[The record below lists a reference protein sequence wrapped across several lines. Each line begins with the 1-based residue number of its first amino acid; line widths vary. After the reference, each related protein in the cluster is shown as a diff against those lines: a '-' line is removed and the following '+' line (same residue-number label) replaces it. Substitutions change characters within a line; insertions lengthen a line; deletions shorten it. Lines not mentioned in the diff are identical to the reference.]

1 MIAVPSM
8 AWLAE
13 IATSR
18 SRIITQAALADALG
32 LSTVHLNRTLQQLRS
47 SGIISITREK
57 VIIKNWDKVQ
67 DAGEFD
73 PTYLHLK
80 G

>member
-1 MIAVPSM
+1 MIVVPSM

-73 PTYLHLK
+73 PTYFVLLA
-80 G
+80 

>member
-1 MIAVPSM
+1 MP
-8 AWLAE
+8 
-13 IATSR
+13 
-18 SRIITQAALADALG
+18 ITQAALADALG